1 MRAGF
6 AKHDITPRE
15 PRLMAGFDRRTEPSV
30 GILDELYVSVLAME
44 DDKGAAF
51 LLCSFDL
58 LGVDRQLCEQ
68 VRAAIT
74 SATGVEDSRIW
85 VCATHTHSAPS
96 HIFSTGSSYDAEFT
110 EGFVQKAAKTAVEA
124 LADLREAAPQIAK
137 THAVGVSSLRNQ
149 GREGA
154 EYPMPLYV
162 TKLQRADDALAF
174 CVFTCHPTVL
184 DEKNRLFS
192 KDIPGA
198 AAAVLPEDTK
208 CIFLNAACAD
218 LSTRFTRNGSNPEEL
233 ARIGGLMGTAIAQ
246 AEYAKNDSFG
256 AKICAAQ
263 EEILLSRAASLDGEE
278 RVALLTALREKHDAC
293 EDVQM
298 RREYDSRIAVLER
311 ASVAAEKDRRIH
323 IAAVDFGPFALASVP
338 FEVDSK
344 DGNEL
349 EAILSET
356 AQKPVYLLCYT
367 GGYDGYLPSGK
378 PLSVNSSYEDIASR
392 YLPQSREQVWE
403 CAKRCVLQAKL

>member
-6 AKHDITPRE
+6 ARNEITPQK
-15 PRLMAGFDRRTEPSV
+15 PMLMAGFDRRKEPSV
-30 GILDELYVSVLAME
+30 GTLDALYVSVLAME
-44 DDKGAAF
+44 DAKNQKF

-58 LGVDRQLCEQ
+58 LGTDRQLCEQ
-68 VRAAIT
+68 VRASIT
-74 SATGVEDSRIW
+74 AATGVEDGRIW

-96 HIFSTGSSYDAEFT
+96 HIYSGGATYDPEYVGFLVATAASTA
-110 EGFVQKAAKTAVEA
+110 KAALSDLQDAKAS
-124 LADLREAAPQIAK
+124 LAR
-137 THAVGVSSLRNQ
+137 THAVGVSSLRNK

-162 TKLQRADDALAF
+162 TKLQRADDSLAF
-174 CVFTCHPTVL
+174 CIFTCHPTVL
-184 DEKNRLFS
+184 DEKNRCFS

-198 AAAVLPEDTK
+198 AAAVLPENTK

-233 ARIGGLMGTAIAQ
+233 ARIGGIMGTAIANADY
-246 AEYAKNDSFG
+246 AENKEFAVQIAVS
-256 AKICAAQ
+256 Q

-278 RVALLTALREKHDAC
+278 RVALLSALREKHDAC

-323 IAAVDFGPFALASVP
+323 IAAVDFGPFAMLSLP

-349 EAILSET
+349 EEILSAN

-392 YLPQSREQVWE
+392 YLPQSRGQVWE

>member
-1 MRAGF
+1 M
-6 AKHDITPRE
+6 
-15 PRLMAGFDRRTEPSV
+15 LMAGFDRRKEPSV
-30 GILDELYVSVLAME
+30 GTLDALYVSVLAME
-44 DDKGAAF
+44 DTQKQQF

-58 LGVDRQLCEQ
+58 LGTDRQLCEQ
-68 VRAAIT
+68 VRAAIAA
-74 SATGVEDSRIW
+74 ATGVDDGRIW

-96 HIFSTGSSYDAEFT
+96 HIYSGSATYDPEYVAFLVETAE
-110 EGFVQKAAKTAVEA
+110 KTAKEA
-124 LADLREAAPQIAK
+124 LADVSDAEPKLAG
-137 THAVGVSSLRNQ
+137 THAVGVSSLRNK

-154 EYPMPLYV
+154 DYPMPLHV
-162 TKLQRADDALAF
+162 TKLQRANDCLAF
-174 CVFTCHPTVL
+174 CIFTCHPTVL

-198 AAAVLPEDTK
+198 AAAVLPENTK

-233 ARIGGLMGTAIAQ
+233 ARIGGLMGTAIAKADYTNEHEFAAQ
-246 AEYAKNDSFG
+246 IST
-256 AKICAAQ
+256 AQ

-278 RVALLTALREKHDAC
+278 RISLLAALREKHDAC

-323 IAAVDFGPFALASVP
+323 VAAVDFGPFAMLSLP
-338 FEVDSK
+338 FEVDSS

-349 EAILSET
+349 EEILSAC

-378 PLSVNSSYEDIASR
+378 PLSVDSSYEDIASR
-392 YLPQSREQVWE
+392 YLPQSRGQVWE